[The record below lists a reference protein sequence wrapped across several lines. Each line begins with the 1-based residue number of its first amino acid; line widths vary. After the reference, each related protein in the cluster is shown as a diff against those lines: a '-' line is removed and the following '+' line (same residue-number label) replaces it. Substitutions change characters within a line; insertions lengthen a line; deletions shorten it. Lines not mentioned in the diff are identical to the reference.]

1 MFTKD
6 TLELLQQAKA
16 IAQANLDAGN
26 AEHGV
31 LALPSEFKLHDLEP
45 YLELRRRARG
55 NFSTPFVASFA
66 RYLINHADMN
76 NTTVFVD
83 PQKLGAVAVL
93 NLGTTEVPG
102 HADNTA
108 TLELQLSAPY
118 QALLRAA
125 RGPVSQRTLAE
136 WMEDWA
142 PHIKCSDEAGEIEL
156 RKAIGA
162 VRRITIESMRKQE
175 SEQQALS
182 ETRSAL
188 ESVKATSKD
197 PLPTMI
203 QFTCQPAAELSVR
216 AFDARVSISTSGNDP
231 MLTLHLIRTEEHAE
245 QMSDE
250 LLGRIKSELA
260 EQALPI
266 VIGTYQRKG

>member
-6 TLELLQQAKA
+6 TLELLQQAKS
-16 IAQANLDAGN
+16 IQQANADSVAS
-26 AEHGV
+26 ERGV
-31 LALPSEFKLHDLEP
+31 VALPETFKLHDLEP
-45 YLELRRRARG
+45 YLEYRRRSRG

-93 NLGTTEVPG
+93 NLGTTEAPG

-108 TLELQLSAPY
+108 TLDLQLTAPY
-118 QALLRAA
+118 RALLAIS
-125 RGPVSQRTLAE
+125 RGHVSQRQLAE
-136 WMEDWA
+136 WVEDWG
-142 PHIKCSDEAGEIEL
+142 PHIQCFDEHGDLGNHLAVS
-156 RKAIGA
+156 AI
-162 VRRITIESMRKQE
+162 RRISIESMRKQE

-197 PLPTMI
+197 PLPTRI
-203 QFTCQPAAELSVR
+203 RFTCQPAPELSMR
-216 AFDARVSISTSGNDP
+216 GFEARVSISTSGADP
-231 MLTLHLIRTEEHAE
+231 MLQLHLIRAEEHAE
-245 QMSDE
+245 QMSEE
-250 LLGRIKSELA
+250 LLDRIKSELA

>member
-16 IAQANLDAGN
+16 IAQANDDAG
-26 AEHGV
+26 ATERGLV
-31 LALPSEFKLHDLEP
+31 ALPETFKLQDLEQ
-45 YLELRRRARG
+45 YLTYRRRARG

-93 NLGTTEVPG
+93 NLGTSEAPG

-108 TLELQLSAPY
+108 TLDLQLSAPY

-125 RGPVSQRTLAE
+125 RGPLSQRVLAE

-142 PHIKCSDEAGEIEL
+142 PHIKCSDEAGDIDL

-162 VRRITIESMRKQE
+162 VRRISIESMRKQE
-175 SEQQALS
+175 SEQQSLS

-197 PLPTMI
+197 PLPTRI
-203 QFTCQPAAELSVR
+203 QFSCQPAAELSMR
-216 AFDARVSISTSGNDP
+216 TFEARVSISTSGNDP
-231 MLTLHLIRTEEHAE
+231 TLTLHLIRTEEHAE
-245 QMSDE
+245 QMSEE
-250 LLGRIKSELA
+250 LLERIKSELA